1 MLKIEAVDAYYGDLQ
16 VLWGICL
23 DVGESELV
31 ALIGSNGSGKSTL
44 LRVVMGL
51 VRVASG
57 EVYFKERCLN
67 ELKPHEIVAEGLS
80 MVPEGRRLFPKMTVL
95 GNLEMG
101 AFLPEARRGRTE
113 TLEWIYGI
121 FPILKERS
129 HQAAGSLSGG
139 EQQMLAIARALM
151 SRNRFL
157 LLDEMSLG
165 LAPLLVQQIFRVI
178 AEINRQGIGV
188 LMVEQNVP
196 MTLRIAQR
204 AYIIEIGRVAG
215 HGKAK
220 DLLGDPRVREAFLG
234 MEKG

>member
-1 MLKIEAVDAYYGDLQ
+1 MDAYYGDLQ
-16 VLWGICL
+16 VLWGL
-23 DVGESELV
+23 SLEVGESELV

-44 LRVVMGL
+44 LKVVMGL
-51 VRVASG
+51 VRVARG
-57 EVYFKERCLN
+57 GVYFKGACLN
-67 ELKPHEIVAEGLS
+67 RLKPHEIVAQGLS

-101 AFLPEARRGRTE
+101 AFLPEARKARTE
-113 TLEWIYGI
+113 TLDWVYEI
-121 FPILKERS
+121 FPVLKERS
-129 HQAAGSLSGG
+129 HQLAGSLSGG

-151 SRNRFL
+151 TRNRFL

-178 AEINRQGIGV
+178 VEINRRGIGV

-204 AYIIEIGRVAG
+204 AYIIESGRIAG

-220 DLLGDPRVREAFLG
+220 DLLGDPRVREAYLG
-234 MEKG
+234 VETA